1 MRLLFIPKRRP
12 PVAGRFSYQGYD
24 KYTIVEYPDP
34 KGEWWEELL
43 MASSNVKQS
52 LIKSELGEALPDYE
66 ALKQVKKL
74 SPVQCRMEY
83 IVVE

>member
-1 MRLLFIPKRRP
+1 MTDCISDLALE
-12 PVAGRFSYQGYD
+12 QGYD
-24 KYTIVEYPDP
+24 KYSIVEYPDP

-43 MASSNVKQS
+43 MASSSVKQS
-52 LIKSELGEALPDYE
+52 VIKAELGEALPYYE
-66 ALKQVKKL
+66 AIQRVKQM